1 MQLLVYYFSELKSR
15 CIKMLIKIESFFN
28 KISKFLGYLTA
39 FATVL
44 MVINVFADA
53 MGRYLFDW
61 GSVGMQEMEWHLLSV
76 VILLGIPYAL
86 MEEGHVRVDVI
97 YDRLSHKK
105 RAVINIIGTVV
116 FIMTFSLL
124 IATGSIS
131 FVIESFVSGE
141 TSNDPGGLPYRW
153 IVKSL
158 IPFSFFLLSFM
169 SLGYI
174 VKNINLFRNGDGFQ
188 ETHEDDIQEIL

>member
-1 MQLLVYYFSELKSR
+1 
-15 CIKMLIKIESFFN
+15 MLIKIESFFN

-44 MVINVFADA
+44 MVINVFVDA

-61 GSVGMQEMEWHLLSV
+61 GSVGLQEMEWHLLSV

-97 YDRLSHKK
+97 YDRLGHRK
-105 RAVINIIGTVV
+105 RAVINIIGTII

-158 IPFSFFLLSFM
+158 ISFSFFLLTFM

-174 VKNINLFRNGDGFQ
+174 IKNINLFRHGDGFQ

>member
-1 MQLLVYYFSELKSR
+1 
-15 CIKMLIKIESFFN
+15 MLIKIESFFN
-28 KISKFLGYLTA
+28 AISKFLGYLTA

-44 MVINVFADA
+44 MAVNVFVDT
-53 MGRYLFDW
+53 MMRYLFHW

-76 VILLGIPYAL
+76 VILLGIPFTL

-105 RAVINIIGTVV
+105 RAVINIIGTVI

-124 IATGSIS
+124 IATGSIN
-131 FVIESFVSGE
+131 FVVESFVSGE

-158 IPFSFFLLSFM
+158 IPFSFFLLAFM
-169 SLGYI
+169 GIGYI
-174 VKNINLFRNGDGFQ
+174 VKYINIFRHGDSL
-188 ETHEDDIQEIL
+188 EKTEKDDIKEIL

>member
-1 MQLLVYYFSELKSR
+1 
-15 CIKMLIKIESFFN
+15 MLIKIESFFN
-28 KISKFLGYLTA
+28 AISKFLGYLTA

-44 MVINVFADA
+44 MAVNVFVDT
-53 MGRYLFDW
+53 MMRYLFRW

-76 VILLGIPYAL
+76 VILLGIPFAL

-105 RAVINIIGTVV
+105 RAVINIIGTVI

-124 IATGSIS
+124 IATGSIN
-131 FVIESFVSGE
+131 FVVESFVSGE

-158 IPFSFFLLSFM
+158 IPFSFFLLAFM
-169 SLGYI
+169 SIGYI
-174 VKNINLFRNGDGFQ
+174 VKYINIYRHGDSL
-188 ETHEDDIQEIL
+188 EKTEKDDIKEIL

>member
-1 MQLLVYYFSELKSR
+1 
-15 CIKMLIKIESFFN
+15 MLIKIESFFN
-28 KISKFLGYLTA
+28 MISKFLGYLTA

-44 MVINVFADA
+44 MVINVFVDA

-61 GSVGMQEMEWHLLSV
+61 GSVGLQEMEWHLLSV

-97 YDRLSHKK
+97 YDRLGHRK
-105 RAVINIIGTVV
+105 RAVINIIGTII

-124 IATGSIS
+124 IASGSIS
-131 FVIESFVSGE
+131 FVVEAFVSGE

-158 IPFSFFLLSFM
+158 IPFSFFLLAFM
-169 SLGYI
+169 SIGYI
-174 VKNINLFRNGDGFQ
+174 VKNINLFRYGDGFQ
-188 ETHEDDIQEIL
+188 KTQKDDIQENL

>member
-1 MQLLVYYFSELKSR
+1 
-15 CIKMLIKIESFFN
+15 MLIKIESFFN
-28 KISKFLGYLTA
+28 AISKFLGYLTA

-44 MVINVFADA
+44 MAVNVFVDT
-53 MGRYLFDW
+53 MMRYLFHW

-76 VILLGIPYAL
+76 VILLGIPFTL

-105 RAVINIIGTVV
+105 RAIINIIGTVI

-124 IATGSIS
+124 IATGSIN

-158 IPFSFFLLSFM
+158 IPFSFFLLAFM
-169 SLGYI
+169 SIGYI
-174 VKNINLFRNGDGFQ
+174 VKYINIFRHGDSL
-188 ETHEDDIQEIL
+188 EKTDKDDI

>member
-1 MQLLVYYFSELKSR
+1 
-15 CIKMLIKIESFFN
+15 MLIKIESFFN
-28 KISKFLGYLTA
+28 AISKFLGYLTA
-39 FATVL
+39 LATVL
-44 MVINVFADA
+44 MVINVFVDA
-53 MGRYLFDW
+53 MMRYVFDW
-61 GSVGMQEMEWHLLSV
+61 GSVGLQEMEWHLLSV
-76 VILLGIPYAL
+76 VILLGIPYTL

-105 RAVINIIGTVV
+105 RAVINIIGTVI

-153 IVKSL
+153 IVKGL
-158 IPFSFFLLSFM
+158 IPLSFFLLTFM
-169 SLGYI
+169 SIGYI
-174 VKNINLFRNGDGFQ
+174 VRNINFFRHGDDFQ
-188 ETHEDDIQEIL
+188 ETQKDDIQEIL